1 MAIVR
6 VMEPSGRCIEYER
19 RQPEKTVF
27 YRIVQQ
33 HIQTLFAEAEQNG
46 SGYPEHVK
54 HEFERFLSCG
64 ILSAGF
70 ARIQC
75 AQPGCKFERLVGYSC
90 KGRCI
95 CPACVSRRMADCA
108 AHLVDN
114 VLPIAP
120 YRQWTLSLPY
130 DVRLRIGYDKKR
142 VGEVLAL
149 FLRTVFSWQR
159 LQARRAGIDNPL
171 TGAVTLCQRYGSI
184 LQFTPHFHCWLAD
197 GVFSQDAD
205 GGLQFHRLAPPNDD
219 DIDRL
224 LLRVCAKV
232 DKLLFASDDDGP
244 LDDDAQAVLDDQAA
258 AVKSPLQSPRFPWA
272 TGNDHPSRPRCSFF
286 EGYSLHADLAVHKN
300 DRKKLER
307 LLRYGLRPPF
317 AQKRLSVTPDGK
329 VRLKLRKPYYT
340 GQTEIV
346 LEPREFLRRLIAT
359 IPPKRLNM
367 VRFHGVFAPRAKV
380 RPALQQL
387 LPQKSQPEANT
398 ATTTEPPAN
407 PEAEVVPGFGS
418 PSEDLPPVPPRYRR
432 PWHELLKR
440 IFDLDIICSRCGSK
454 MHRIS
459 HIDDPETIE
468 RILGHLGLPTE
479 PPRPAPAR
487 APPQSELDF
496 GDFDEPELDNVEVI
510 YVD

>member
-1 MAIVR
+1 MTVAR
-6 VMEPSGRCIEYER
+6 VMDQAGRCVEYER
-19 RQPEKTVF
+19 RQPDKTVF

-33 HIQTLFAEAEQNG
+33 HIETLFAEAEQNG

-75 AQPGCKFERLVGYSC
+75 TQPGCTFERLVGYSC
-90 KGRCI
+90 KGRAI
-95 CPACVSRRMADCA
+95 CPTCVSRRMADCA
-108 AHLVDN
+108 LHLVDH
-114 VLPIAP
+114 VLPVAP

-130 DVRLRIGYDKKR
+130 DVRLRIGYASKR

-149 FLRTVFSWQR
+149 FLRTVFCWQR
-159 LQARRAGIDNPL
+159 LQARRAGIEDPL
-171 TGAVTLCQRYGSI
+171 TGSVTLCQRYGSI
-184 LQFTPHFHCWLAD
+184 LQFTPHFHSWLPD
-197 GVFSQDAD
+197 GVFAQDGD
-205 GGLQFHRLAPPNDD
+205 GRLRFHRLPPPDDD

-224 LLRVCAKV
+224 LLRIAVKV
-232 DKLLFASDDDGP
+232 DKLLFASDDDDGP
-244 LDDDAQAVLDDQAA
+244 ADDEAQTLLCDQAA
-258 AVKSPLQSPRFPWA
+258 AVKTPLLSVA
-272 TGNDHPSRPRCSFF
+272 SGNDLPSKPRCAFF
-286 EGYSLHADLAVHKN
+286 EGYSLHADLAVHQS

-317 AQKRLSVTPDGK
+317 AQKRLSLTPHGK

-346 LEPREFLRRLIAT
+346 LEPGEFLRRLIAT

-380 RPALQQL
+380 RPALRAL
-387 LPQKSQPEANT
+387 LPQKPQPKA
-398 ATTTEPPAN
+398 ASAGDCTTLDAEPPVAI
-407 PEAEVVPGFGS
+407 GS
-418 PSEDLPPVPPRYRR
+418 PAEDGPPVPPQYRR

-440 IFDLDIICSRCGSK
+440 VFDLEIICDRCGAK
-454 MHRIS
+454 MHHIS
-459 HIDDPETIE
+459 HIEDPETIAK
-468 RILGHLGLPTE
+468 ILGHLGLPTE
-479 PPRPAPAR
+479 PPHPAPAR
-487 APPQSELDF
+487 APPQCELDF
-496 GDFDEPELDNVEVI
+496 DDFDEPELDVPVI

>member
-1 MAIVR
+1 MAVVR
-6 VMEPSGRCIEYER
+6 VMDQQSGRCVEYER

-27 YRIVQQ
+27 YRIVQE
-33 HIQTLFAEAEQNG
+33 HIETVFAEAEQNG

-90 KGRCI
+90 KGRSI
-95 CPACVSRRMADCA
+95 CPACLSRRMADCA
-108 AHLVDN
+108 AHLVDH

-130 DVRLRIGYDKKR
+130 DVRLRIGYDKKL
-142 VGEVLAL
+142 VGDVLAL

-184 LQFTPHFHCWLAD
+184 LQFTPHFHSWIPD
-197 GVFSQDAD
+197 GVFSQDGD
-205 GGLQFHRLAPPNDD
+205 GGLQFHRGPPPDD
-219 DIDRL
+219 EDIDRL
-224 LLRVCAKV
+224 LLRVSAKV
-232 DKLLFASDDDGP
+232 DKLVFASNDDDVV
-244 LDDDAQAVLDDQAA
+244 DDDAQTLLDDQAA
-258 AVKSPLQSPRFPWA
+258 AMRSPLLSVA
-272 TGNDHPSRPRCSFF
+272 ADNDPPQRPRCSFF
-286 EGYSLHADLAVHKN
+286 EGYSLHADLAVHKS

-317 AQKRLSVTPDGK
+317 ARKRLSLTPDGK

-340 GQTEIV
+340 GQTQIV

-387 LPQKSQPEANT
+387 LPQKSQPAST
-398 ATTTEPPAN
+398 ATTEPPAK
-407 PEAEVVPGFGS
+407 PEAAVPGPGT
-418 PSEDLPPVPPRYRR
+418 PSEDLPAVPPRYRR

-440 IFDLDIICSRCGSK
+440 VFDLDIICAHCGSK

-459 HIDDPETIE
+459 HIDDPDTIE

-479 PPRPAPAR
+479 PPRTAPAR
-487 APPQSELDF
+487 APPQCELDF
-496 GDFDEPELDNVEVI
+496 GDFDEPELDDVAVI

>member
-1 MAIVR
+1 MAVVR
-6 VMEPSGRCIEYER
+6 IMEPSGRCIEYER

-27 YRIVQQ
+27 YRIVQE

-75 AQPGCKFERLVGYSC
+75 SQPGCTFERLVAYSC

-95 CPACVSRRMADCA
+95 CPSCVSRRMADCA
-108 AHLVDN
+108 AHLVDH

-142 VGEVLAL
+142 LGDVLSL

-159 LQARRAGIDNPL
+159 LQARRAGIEKPL

-184 LQFTPHFHCWLAD
+184 LQFTPHFHSWIPD
-197 GVFSQDAD
+197 GVFAENAE
-205 GGLQFHRLAPPNDD
+205 GGLQFHRLPPPDDD

-224 LLRVCAKV
+224 LLRVCARV
-232 DKLLFASDDDGP
+232 DTLLFATDDGVAVDDDTQT
-244 LDDDAQAVLDDQAA
+244 LLADQAA
-258 AVKSPLQSPRFPWA
+258 AVTSPLLGRF
-272 TGNDHPSRPRCSFF
+272 TGNDQPNRPRCSFF
-286 EGYSLHADLAVHKN
+286 EGYSLHADLAVQQ
-300 DRKKLER
+300 DARKKLER

-317 AQKRLSVTPDGK
+317 AQKRLSLTPDGK

-346 LEPREFLRRLIAT
+346 IEPREFLRRLIAT

-380 RPALQQL
+380 RPALRQL
-387 LPQKSQPEANT
+387 LARETKPDATSVDTEAPGNPGPIHGAGGPT
-398 ATTTEPPAN
+398 DDIPP
-407 PEAEVVPGFGS
+407 
-418 PSEDLPPVPPRYRR
+418 LPPRYRR

-440 IFDLDIICSRCGSK
+440 VFDLDVVICARCGSK

-459 HIDDPETIE
+459 HIDDPDTIE

-479 PPRPAPAR
+479 PPRKAPAR
-487 APPQSELDF
+487 APPQCELDF
-496 GDFDEPELDNVEVI
+496 GDFDETELDDVPVI
-510 YVD
+510 HVD

>member
-1 MAIVR
+1 MAVVR
-6 VMEPSGRCIEYER
+6 VMDPQSGRCVEYER

-27 YRIVQQ
+27 YRIVQE
-33 HIQTLFAEAEQNG
+33 HIETVLAEAEQNG

-64 ILSAGF
+64 ILGAGF
-70 ARIQC
+70 ARLQC
-75 AQPGCKFERLVGYSC
+75 STPGCTFERLVGYSC
-90 KGRCI
+90 KGRSI
-95 CPACVSRRMADCA
+95 CPSCVSRRMADCA
-108 AHLVDN
+108 SQLVDH

-130 DVRLRIGYDKKR
+130 DVRLRIGYDNKR
-142 VGEVLAL
+142 VGDVLAL

-159 LQARRAGIDNPL
+159 LQARRAGIEKPL

-184 LQFTPHFHCWLAD
+184 LQFTPHFHSWLPD
-197 GVFSQDAD
+197 GVLSQDAD
-205 GGLQFHRLAPPNDD
+205 GGLSFHRLPPPSDD

-224 LLRVCAKV
+224 LLRVSTKV
-232 DKLLFASDDDGP
+232 DKLLFAEADDGP
-244 LDDDAQAVLDDQAA
+244 VADDAQAVLDDQAA
-258 AVKSPLQSPRFPWA
+258 AVKSPLPYSRFPWA
-272 TGNDHPSRPRCSFF
+272 KGNDQPRRPRCSFF
-286 EGYSLHADLAVHKN
+286 EGYSLHADLAVHQKE
-300 DRKKLER
+300 RRKLER

-317 AQKRLSVTPDGK
+317 AQKRLSLTPNGK

-346 LEPREFLRRLIAT
+346 LEPDVFLRRLIAT

-387 LPQKSQPEANT
+387 LPQKPQASTT
-398 ATTTEPPAN
+398 ATKPGN
-407 PEAEVVPGFGS
+407 SEATAIPGPGS
-418 PSEDLPPVPPRYRR
+418 PKEEPPPVPSRYRR

-440 IFDLDIICSRCGSK
+440 VFDVDIICGRCGAK

-459 HIDDPETIE
+459 HIDDPETIAK
-468 RILGHLGLPTE
+468 ILDHLGLPTE
-479 PPRPAPAR
+479 PPRKAPAR
-487 APPQSELDF
+487 APPQCEFDF
-496 GDFDEPELDNVEVI
+496 GDFDEPELEDVEVV